1 MNRYNEDESGVRS
14 IEAQQAKQ
22 KELDKM
28 MKAFLKTGG
37 KIQHIP
43 YGVVS
48 DNAGSTT
55 HQFYNAHKKSK
66 RGFGKSKKAKII
78 IKKKKVKKVKKKKR

>member
-28 MKAFLKTGG
+28 MKAFLKKGG

-55 HQFYNAHKKSK
+55 HQFYNAHKLSL
-66 RGFGKSKKAKII
+66 IHI
-78 IKKKKVKKVKKKKR
+78 